1 MAGTAGT
8 AETAAVQ
15 RAVAELRRCVG
26 DLRTRYGD
34 LPPVRR
40 LANDA
45 DRLEIDLTEVQALPD
60 PPPRAGD
67 DAAPEIVEVPGEA
80 YDETLWTDGD
90 EEGLGGFHAGR

>member
-1 MAGTAGT
+1 MAGT

-15 RAVAELRRCVG
+15 RAVTELRRCVG

-45 DRLEIDLTEVQALPD
+45 DRLEIDLTEVQALPE
-60 PPPRAGD
+60 PPRRAGD
-67 DAAPEIVEVPGEA
+67 ESEEIVEVPGEA

-90 EEGLGGFHAGR
+90 EEGLGGYHAGR